1 MTTSNSARP
10 NWGVPAVS
18 NVLMLAFRRIMSN
31 RNATVPDLAIPKPR
45 SRQLLLSYISAVG

>member
-31 RNATVPDLAIPKPR
+31 RNATVPDLAIPNPR